1 MLNNAA
7 ILVTFTG
14 KMWNA
19 RKFDGQTTSEVQAA
33 KKAKQKSGRYNKML
47 MPDDPK
53 LAEIKAHLA
62 ATRHYHYAHTLPW
75 EWKGGQLL
83 PSKHYMK
90 YSKEMASMIRQFD
103 DLVDEFCDPSYYAKA
118 IERAKIH
125 LADLFDPIDYPP
137 PQEIRNQFYAT
148 VEYAPVPSAGDYR
161 VELAASEVQR
171 LKEDY
176 QERQA
181 KVVQQA
187 TQHMYEKLHDLAE
200 HAKERLSDPK
210 KSFHGTLTEN
220 IKEFAEL
227 VPELNINKD
236 AFLEQAARELRIAI
250 GDKDI
255 DSLRKDE
262 QVRAT
267 AAQDATTILDKVK
280 KQMEAFHA
288 KT

>member
-1 MLNNAA
+1 
-7 ILVTFTG
+7 
-14 KMWNA
+14 
-19 RKFDGQTTSEVQAA
+19 
-33 KKAKQKSGRYNKML
+33 
-47 MPDDPK
+47 
-53 LAEIKAHLA
+53 
-62 ATRHYHYAHTLPW
+62 
-75 EWKGGQLL
+75 
-83 PSKHYMK
+83 
-90 YSKEMASMIRQFD
+90 
-103 DLVDEFCDPSYYAKA
+103 
-118 IERAKIH
+118 
-125 LADLFDPIDYPP
+125 
-137 PQEIRNQFYAT
+137 
-148 VEYAPVPSAGDYR
+148 
-161 VELAASEVQR
+161 